1 MKKVIVVPLLGL
13 LAVGLIGCTQ
23 AILGASAN
31 ERIEKRLPLPK
42 GGTFTLE
49 NVNGS
54 LTVNLGAEGEVHI
67 VAEKV
72 AKAFDEEKAREYL
85 GKMEVAITTDAEGVK
100 VETKYPKS
108 SKSFFSGVGSGSVA
122 YTVEVPPGSKLKLTT
137 VNGAVKLDTPGC
149 DVSCETTNGGV
160 QVSGAGLLEA
170 ATVNGAIHFK
180 ADGVGEVSTT
190 NGGIEGELLSLKP
203 GKGHVETVNGGITL
217 SFPASASFSL
227 EAENVNGSV
236 KSSFPGLDA
245 SKHSIRGDAN
255 GGGQTLTVET
265 VNGHVD
271 ILVSK

>member
-1 MKKVIVVPLLGL
+1 MKKAIVVPLLGL
-13 LAVGLIGCTQ
+13 LIIGLAGCTQ

-31 ERIEKRLPLPK
+31 ERVEKRLPLPK
-42 GGTFTLE
+42 GATFTLE

-54 LTVNLGAEGEVHI
+54 LTVSLGAEGEVHI

-85 GKMEVAITTDAEGVK
+85 GKMEVVITTDAEGVK
-100 VETKYPKS
+100 VETKCPKS
-108 SKSFFSGVGSGSVA
+108 SQSFFSGVGSGSVA
-122 YTVEVPPGSKLKLTT
+122 YTVEVPRGSKLKLTT
-137 VNGAVKLDTPGC
+137 VNGAVKLETPGC
-149 DVSCETTNGGV
+149 DVNCETTNGGV
-160 QVSGAGLLEA
+160 QVSGAGLLDA

-180 ADGVGEVSTT
+180 ADGVGDVSTT
-190 NGGIEGELLSLKP
+190 NGGIEGEVLSLKP

-236 KSSFPGLDA
+236 TSSFPGLEA
-245 SKHSIRGDAN
+245 SKHSVRGDAN